1 METVKG
7 YMNHERGTLEAVTKA
22 RAAIM
27 SAKTPQESMDADN
40 MLTGA
45 LKTLFAVAESYPDL
59 KANQNF
65 LQLQDELTHTEDKIA
80 YSRQHFNDSVL
91 NVQQHYRDLPRKY
104 LCQHDG
110 EESTRN
116 AANPGS
122 IKRSTQSII
131 LRSLSLFDTMEQQPR
146 LIEDHIRKNKRDTVV
161 ICMFMVILL
170 FSVIFAIGLLL
181 GAPPIL
187 TMMHWVTDCVVLYFY
202 YLFVFRAKRDFSSRS
217 TTSKP
222 TESRR
227 KNPYLQSR
235 GDVAC
240 RRITNTKSL
249 CAGYSPDINA
259 FATGHKPSDSIICAT
274 TGALQQLNTDELEGV
289 IGHEMSHIRNRD
301 ILVMTV
307 TVGVVGAIALLAE
320 IALRMLFWG
329 GAGRGGGKKGEG
341 NIIIVVI
348 AIIFIILAPIFSRL
362 TYLAISRK
370 REYLADADGAYLTR
384 NPEGLAK
391 ALEKIKADF
400 PDDPKG
406 SKTVAPLYIA
416 NPFKRALRES
426 IWSTHPPIDERIRRL
441 RSM

>member
-1 METVKG
+1 
-7 YMNHERGTLEAVTKA
+7 
-22 RAAIM
+22 
-27 SAKTPQESMDADN
+27 
-40 MLTGA
+40 
-45 LKTLFAVAESYPDL
+45 
-59 KANQNF
+59 
-65 LQLQDELTHTEDKIA
+65 
-80 YSRQHFNDSVL
+80 
-91 NVQQHYRDLPRKY
+91 
-104 LCQHDG
+104 
-110 EESTRN
+110 
-116 AANPGS
+116 
-122 IKRSTQSII
+122 
-131 LRSLSLFDTMEQQPR
+131 MEQQPR
-146 LIEDHIRKNKRDTVV
+146 LLEDHIRKNKRDTVV

-170 FSVIFAIGLLL
+170 FSVIFMVGLIL

-187 TMMHWVTDCVVLYFY
+187 TMMIGLPIALFY
-202 YLFVFRAKRDFSSRS
+202 IFITYSFSVQSVISAAGARPANPQNREE
-217 TTSKP
+217 KILIYKVEEMALAAGLP
-222 TESRR
+222 TPKVYVQESR
-227 KNPYLQSR
+227 
-235 GDVAC
+235 
-240 RRITNTKSL
+240 
-249 CAGYSPDINA
+249 DINA
-259 FATGHKPSDSIICAT
+259 FATGHNPGDSIICAT
-274 TGALQQLNTDELEGV
+274 TGTLQQLNTAELEGV

-320 IALRMLFWG
+320 IALRMLLWG

-341 NIIIVVI
+341 NIIIIVI

-416 NPFKRALRES
+416 NPFKRALRDS
-426 IWSTHPPIDERIRRL
+426 IWSTHPPLDERIRRL